1 MDLNRY
7 KIFLSVAD
15 SGSFTAAAAAWNYT
29 PSGVV
34 HLINAL
40 EQEFGFPLFVRTRRG
55 VHLTTDGEQLIAP
68 LRDLVQCDDRLRQVC
83 SKIQGVLTGKV
94 RIGSYYSISA
104 HWLPPVIGRFHR
116 DFPGVQ
122 IELMEGHHQLL
133 DGLMNQNRVDLCFYS
148 RVLGGGREWIP
159 LRADPM
165 VAIVPPEHRLAS
177 AGAFPIGAYRNEE
190 LVISAR
196 GNDSDVM
203 HVFNKYRLDSLHQLH
218 DGGGPRRHRHG
229 RKRARREHAEPA
241 VHRRH
246 PDPRRHPAPGP
257 GGVDRAR
264 HRPALPAAGP
274 AGRPPVRGIRG
285 LVHPGRNISGI
296 KTPKRLAVRTSVHY
310 NRSKS
315 PKLDRKGECME
326 IKRAA
331 ELLRGLADGRDP
343 ITGARLPDESVYNHP
358 EIIRALHCVLQ
369 ELQTRQTGAQAVNA
383 GRSWRP
389 DEEQQLLEEYD
400 AGLPVE
406 QIARRHGRTAGAIE
420 ARLSELGRRD
430 QIQFNM
436 R

>member
-55 VHLTTDGEQLIAP
+55 VHLTTDGEQLVAP

-159 LRADPM
+159 LRTDPM
-165 VAIVPPEHRLAS
+165 VAIVPPPSTRL
-177 AGAFPIGAYRNEE
+177 
-190 LVISAR
+190 
-196 GNDSDVM
+196 
-203 HVFNKYRLDSLHQLH
+203 
-218 DGGGPRRHRHG
+218 
-229 RKRARREHAEPA
+229 
-241 VHRRH
+241 
-246 PDPRRHPAPGP
+246 
-257 GGVDRAR
+257 
-264 HRPALPAAGP
+264 
-274 AGRPPVRGIRG
+274 
-285 LVHPGRNISGI
+285 
-296 KTPKRLAVRTSVHY
+296 
-310 NRSKS
+310 
-315 PKLDRKGECME
+315 
-326 IKRAA
+326 
-331 ELLRGLADGRDP
+331 
-343 ITGARLPDESVYNHP
+343 
-358 EIIRALHCVLQ
+358 
-369 ELQTRQTGAQAVNA
+369 
-383 GRSWRP
+383 
-389 DEEQQLLEEYD
+389 
-400 AGLPVE
+400 
-406 QIARRHGRTAGAIE
+406 
-420 ARLSELGRRD
+420 
-430 QIQFNM
+430 
-436 R
+436 

>member
-55 VHLTTDGEQLIAP
+55 VHLTTDGEQLVAP

-116 DFPGVQ
+116 DFPSVQ

-203 HVFNKYRLDSLHQLH
+203 HVFNKYRLTPCISYTTEEDH
-218 DGGGPRRHRHG
+218 DAIAMVESGLGVSMLNRLSTGGIQT
-229 RKRARREHAEPA
+229 RAVILPLAPEESIELGIALPSRLQAPPA
-241 VHRRH
+241 VRRFVEYAVSYIR
-246 PDPRRHPAPGP
+246 DGTFPA
-257 GGVDRAR
+257 
-264 HRPALPAAGP
+264 
-274 AGRPPVRGIRG
+274 
-285 LVHPGRNISGI
+285 
-296 KTPKRLAVRTSVHY
+296 
-310 NRSKS
+310 
-315 PKLDRKGECME
+315 
-326 IKRAA
+326 
-331 ELLRGLADGRDP
+331 
-343 ITGARLPDESVYNHP
+343 
-358 EIIRALHCVLQ
+358 
-369 ELQTRQTGAQAVNA
+369 
-383 GRSWRP
+383 
-389 DEEQQLLEEYD
+389 
-400 AGLPVE
+400 
-406 QIARRHGRTAGAIE
+406 
-420 ARLSELGRRD
+420 
-430 QIQFNM
+430 
-436 R
+436 